1 MAIVDINQYIIT
13 NSSSKVEIEIIN
25 YTLNSNAVAKVS
37 FLDADNKVISSV
49 LVYVSGTDFN
59 IEWNTDDDLIN
70 IVLAKL
76 GLSRV

>member
-1 MAIVDINQYIIT
+1 MAIVDIKEYIIT

-25 YTLNSNAVAKVS
+25 YTLNSNAVVKVS
-37 FLDADNKVISSV
+37 FLDAENKAISSV
-49 LVYVSGTDFN
+49 LVYVSGSEFN

-76 GLSRV
+76 GLTKA

>member
-1 MAIVDINQYIIT
+1 MAIVDIKEYIIT

-25 YTLNSNAVAKVS
+25 YTLNSNAVVKVS
-37 FLDADNKVISSV
+37 FLDAENKAISSV
-49 LVYVSGTDFN
+49 LVYVSGTEFN

-76 GLSRV
+76 GLTKA